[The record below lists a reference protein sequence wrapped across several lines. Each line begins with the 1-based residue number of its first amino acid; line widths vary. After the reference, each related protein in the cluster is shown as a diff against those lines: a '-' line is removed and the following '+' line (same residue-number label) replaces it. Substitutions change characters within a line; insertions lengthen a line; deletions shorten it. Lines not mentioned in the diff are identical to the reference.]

1 MISYDKIVQQIAK
14 HTAQANETQNEQK
27 IREQLSAIRALCDVV
42 LSDKITD
49 TKVSPIVQSTS
60 EANFS
65 HLSSPTPVFT
75 QPIVTPSQ
83 KLEEDDANG
92 DSIFDF

>member
-1 MISYDKIVQQIAK
+1 MISYEKIVQQIAIL
-14 HTAQANETQNEQK
+14 TAQANEAQNEQQ

-42 LSDKITD
+42 LSDKTAN
-49 TKVSPIVQSTS
+49 TKVSPVVPSVV
-60 EANFS
+60 NFS
-65 HLSSPTPVFT
+65 QLSSPTPVFT

>member
-1 MISYDKIVQQIAK
+1 MISYEQIVQQIAK
-14 HTAQANETQNEQK
+14 LTAQANEAQNEQQ

-42 LSDKITD
+42 LLDKTAN
-49 TKVSPIVQSTS
+49 TKVSPVIPSAT
-60 EANFS
+60 NFS
-65 HLSSPTPVFT
+65 HLSSPTPAFT

>member
-1 MISYDKIVQQIAK
+1 MISYEMIVQQIAK
-14 HTAQANETQNEQK
+14 LTAQANEAQNEQQ
-27 IREQLSAIRALCDVV
+27 IREQLSAIRALCDVA
-42 LSDKITD
+42 LSDKPANQ
-49 TKVSPIVQSTS
+49 KVSSVTPNG
-60 EANFS
+60 ANYIN
-65 HLSSPTPVFT
+65 LSSPTPVYT

>member
-1 MISYDKIVQQIAK
+1 MISYEKIVQQIAQL
-14 HTAQANETQNEQK
+14 TAQANEVQNEQQ
-27 IREQLSAIRALCDVV
+27 IREQLSAIRALCDLV
-42 LSDKITD
+42 LSDKTAN
-49 TKVSPIVQSTS
+49 TKVSPVVPS
-60 EANFS
+60 AAKFS
-65 HLSSPTPVFT
+65 HHLSSPTPVFT

>member
-1 MISYDKIVQQIAK
+1 MISYEAIVQQIAK
-14 HTAQANETQNEQK
+14 LTAQANETQNEQQ

-42 LSDKITD
+42 LSDKTSN
-49 TKVSPIVQSTS
+49 TKVSPVVPS
-60 EANFS
+60 EANIV
-65 HLSSPTPVFT
+65 HRSSPTPVFT

>member
-1 MISYDKIVQQIAK
+1 MISYEKIVQQIAK
-14 HTAQANETQNEQK
+14 LTAQANEAQNEQQ

-42 LSDKITD
+42 LSDKTAN
-49 TKVSPIVQSTS
+49 TEVSSVVSR
-60 EANFS
+60 EAKFI
-65 HLSSPTPVFT
+65 HQSSPTPVFT
-75 QPIVTPSQ
+75 QSIVTPSS

>member
-1 MISYDKIVQQIAK
+1 MQQIAK
-14 HTAQANETQNEQK
+14 LTAQANEAQNEQQ

-42 LSDKITD
+42 LSDQTTS
-49 TKVSPIVQSTS
+49 TKDFQATQNKT
-60 EANFS
+60 NFVN
-65 HLSSPTPVFT
+65 LSSPTPVYT
-75 QPIVTPSQ
+75 QPVVMPSQ

>member
-1 MISYDKIVQQIAK
+1 MISYEKIVQQIAQL
-14 HTAQANETQNEQK
+14 TAQANEVQNEQQ
-27 IREQLSAIRALCDVV
+27 IREQLSAIRALCDLV
-42 LSDKITD
+42 LSDKIAN
-49 TKVSPIVQSTS
+49 TKVSPVVSS
-60 EANFS
+60 AAKFS
-65 HLSSPTPVFT
+65 HHLSSLTPVFT

>member
-1 MISYDKIVQQIAK
+1 MISYEMIVQQIAK
-14 HTAQANETQNEQK
+14 LTAQANEAQNEQQ

-42 LSDKITD
+42 LSDQTAS
-49 TKVSPIVQSTS
+49 TKDFQATQNKT
-60 EANFS
+60 NFVN
-65 HLSSPTPVFT
+65 LSSPTPVYT
-75 QPIVTPSQ
+75 QPVVMPSQ

>member
-1 MISYDKIVQQIAK
+1 MISYEQIVQQIAK
-14 HTAQANETQNEQK
+14 HTALANEAQSDQQ

-42 LSDKITD
+42 LSDKVAN
-49 TKVSPIVQSTS
+49 TKVSPIVPGV
-60 EANFS
+60 ANFN

>member
-1 MISYDKIVQQIAK
+1 MISYEMIVQQITK
-14 HTAQANETQNEQK
+14 LTAQANEAQHEQQ

-42 LSDKITD
+42 LSDKTAN
-49 TKVSPIVQSTS
+49 TKVLPVNGATIMNQ
-60 EANFS
+60 
-65 HLSSPTPVFT
+65 SSPTPVYT
-75 QPIVTPSQ
+75 QPVVVPSQ